1 MHHFRRHE
9 VKSAGIEIELLA
21 VARERRHADD
31 HRVRFIGG
39 VPMLAHVDRFRRA
52 NQQTGRVR
60 LWINTQNTNLGRI
73 FAQIRQNFVPFS
85 FRQILDL
92 WRI

>member
-1 MHHFRRHE
+1 
-9 VKSAGIEIELLA
+9 
-21 VARERRHADD
+21 
-31 HRVRFIGG
+31 
-39 VPMLAHVDRFRRA
+39 
-52 NQQTGRVR
+52 VR
-60 LWINTQNTNLGRI
+60 LWINMQNTNLGRI

>member
-1 MHHFRRHE
+1 MNHLRRHE
-9 VKSAGIEIELLA
+9 IETTLAQVELLA
-21 VARERRHADD
+21 VARERSRAFDNCMC
-31 HRVRFIGG
+31 FIGG
-39 VPMLAHVDRFRRA
+39 VPVLAHMNRFWRA
-52 NQQTGRVR
+52 YKQTGRVR
-60 LWINTQNTNLGRI
+60 LWINMQNTNLGRI